1 MTQSINSH
9 IELLITGGTLDKDYE
24 TTSGE
29 LIFTETHTNQILAE
43 ANCQLNIKPQLLML
57 KDSLQMT
64 NTNRQ
69 TIYQACLNSQ
79 SNRIVITHGTDTM
92 VNTAHYLLSQA
103 DITEKT
109 IILTGAMRPYMLG
122 RSDAGFNL
130 GSALTAVQLIGKGVF
145 ISMNG
150 KLFNADNVQKN
161 RTIGIFESI

>member
-1 MTQSINSH
+1 MTQSTTSN

-24 TTSGE
+24 VTSGE
-29 LIFTETHTNQILAE
+29 LIFSETHINQMLAE
-43 ANCQLNIKPQLLML
+43 ANCQLDIKPQLLML

-64 NTNRQ
+64 GADRKA
-69 TIYQACLNSQ
+69 IYQACQRSQ

-92 VNTAHYLLSQA
+92 VDTALYLLSQS
-103 DITEKT
+103 DITERT

-122 RSDAGFNL
+122 CSDASFNL

-150 KLFNADNVQKN
+150 KLFNADSVQKN
-161 RTIGIFESI
+161 HTLGVFERT